1 MIFALSFLIISYLQ
15 VLSSKFIKSNHCCF
29 SIYSFHVFL
38 YLINIYNNPQ
48 KNGSMKKK
56 IMLAII
62 AIAASLKVSAQIQ
75 FSEFKFFVANIYDFS
90 QLQLEV
96 KFKVTSERNLKYVN
110 VHFCPVN
117 QVGDAICDDIVGG
130 VNANTKFSKYQLI
143 QATGP
148 FETKKSYKRHFGI
161 YHISGKKPTPFPYM
175 VTIDYMGG
183 GSDTIRITRDN
194 IKTYFPKTKWI
205 DVDYKSGFQ
214 PDN

>member
-1 MIFALSFLIISYLQ
+1 
-15 VLSSKFIKSNHCCF
+15 
-29 SIYSFHVFL
+29 
-38 YLINIYNNPQ
+38 
-48 KNGSMKKK
+48 MKKK

-62 AIAASLKVSAQIQ
+62 AIAASLNVSAQIQ

-90 QLQLEV
+90 QLQIEV
-96 KFKVTSERNLKYVN
+96 KFKLTSERNLKYVN

-130 VNANTKFSKYQLI
+130 VNANTKFSKYHRI

-148 FETKKSYKRHFGI
+148 FETKKTYKRHFGI
-161 YHISGKKPTPFPYM
+161 YHISGKKPTPFPHM

>member
-1 MIFALSFLIISYLQ
+1 M
-15 VLSSKFIKSNHCCF
+15 
-29 SIYSFHVFL
+29 
-38 YLINIYNNPQ
+38 
-48 KNGSMKKK
+48 
-56 IMLAII
+56 
-62 AIAASLKVSAQIQ
+62 
-75 FSEFKFFVANIYDFS
+75 
-90 QLQLEV
+90 
-96 KFKVTSERNLKYVN
+96 KYVN
-110 VHFCPVN
+110 VLFCPVN
-117 QVGDAICDDIVGG
+117 KVGDAICDDIIGG

-143 QATGP
+143 QATGL

-161 YHISGKKPTPFPYM
+161 YHISGKKPTPFPHM